1 MDLCGLGGR
10 KKFAVTNVITLPAG
24 SQKTGAYTNY
34 SPPRRHADD
43 VDCRTKLRK
52 RGVYPP
58 NADPCIDVDEVIK
71 ALDTGLYRF
80 NKPQTAYV
88 EEPFRLVLMLET
100 AAGQDKTDPF
110 QGTRGDIVEK
120 VAPFAQHL
128 QATLHGGT
136 DFRINPADAQ
146 VGMDSSSFEGR

>member
-1 MDLCGLGGR
+1 MRALTVELGVISLVTALVVGAGGWIYVGSGAD
-10 KKFAVTNVITLPAG
+10 KKFAVTSVITPPAG

-58 NADPCIDVDEVIK
+58 NADPRIDVDEVIK

-80 NKPQTAYV
+80 KRRRA
-88 EEPFRLVLMLET
+88 
-100 AAGQDKTDPF
+100 
-110 QGTRGDIVEK
+110 I
-120 VAPFAQHL
+120 
-128 QATLHGGT
+128 
-136 DFRINPADAQ
+136 
-146 VGMDSSSFEGR
+146 SSCSNARDCGRPG